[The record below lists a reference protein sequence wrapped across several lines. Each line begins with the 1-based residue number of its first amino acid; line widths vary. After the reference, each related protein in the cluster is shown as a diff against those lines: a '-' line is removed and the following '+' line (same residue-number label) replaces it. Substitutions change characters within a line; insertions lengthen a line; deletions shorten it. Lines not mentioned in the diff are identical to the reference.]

1 MKKLIVMLLTGVLTF
16 SMIACGAKKEEP
28 VKTEEQTKKENTVAV
43 MSYADYVAAEID
55 SEVVIETYVQAKQS
69 WWENKATLYT
79 QDQDGAYFIYNANC
93 SEEDYKKLTQGTKI
107 RVTGFKAEWSG
118 EIEVAEGAKIEILDG
133 NYVAK
138 AEDVTNLLGTDEL
151 VKHQNEFVSF
161 SQMTV
166 EDAGNGAAY
175 MYNWDGSG
183 ADGNDLYFKVSKN
196 GKTYTF
202 TGESY
207 LCGAG
212 TKVYEAVKALKIGDT
227 VDMEGFLYWY
237 EGVNPHITSITV
249 K

>member
-151 VKHQNEFVSF
+151 IKHQNEFVSF

-166 EDAGNGAAY
+166 EDAGNGAA
-175 MYNWDGSG
+175 
-183 ADGNDLYFKVSKN
+183 
-196 GKTYTF
+196 
-202 TGESY
+202 
-207 LCGAG
+207 
-212 TKVYEAVKALKIGDT
+212 
-227 VDMEGFLYWY
+227 
-237 EGVNPHITSITV
+237 
-249 K
+249 